1 MLIYYLIFINI
12 VTLLLFIIDKRKAIK
27 KKWRISELTLL
38 TSSFIGGSIGAMI
51 GMYIFRHKTKH
62 WKFIILIP
70 LSMIL
75 HVILFIYFMK

>member
-51 GMYIFRHKTKH
+51 GMYMFRHKTKH

-75 HVILFIYFMK
+75 HVVLFIYFIK

>member
-51 GMYIFRHKTKH
+51 GMYMFRHKTKH

-70 LSMIL
+70 LSLIL
-75 HVILFIYFMK
+75 HVVLFIYFMK

>member
-70 LSMIL
+70 LSLIL
-75 HVILFIYFMK
+75 HVVLFIYFIK